1 MIVFQGAIERICVSA
16 FYREPLFPKF
26 CRSPKPQIFLDHN
39 ALLTQNR
46 NTCEK
51 LKSKNKIEIGHLEQK
66 L

>member
-1 MIVFQGAIERICVSA
+1 MIVFQGAIERICVRA
-16 FYREPLFPKF
+16 FYREPFFRKF
-26 CRSPKPQIFLDHN
+26 CRSPESQIFFYHN

-46 NTCEK
+46 GTCKK